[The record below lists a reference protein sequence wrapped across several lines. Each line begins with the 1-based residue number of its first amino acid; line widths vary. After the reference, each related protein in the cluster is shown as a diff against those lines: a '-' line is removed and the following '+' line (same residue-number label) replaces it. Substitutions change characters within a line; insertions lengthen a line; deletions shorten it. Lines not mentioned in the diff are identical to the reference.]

1 MKFLWQRI
9 EKSVIIVV
17 GYKKKLMSFE
27 VTYNGDIQYIKVFY
41 STEKTRAGK
50 YYGDFYKTM
59 DALASDLKRL
69 KQELDE
75 DSEKAAKIA
84 KDAANRALSQRFG
97 SLRYIIDETN
107 WDEDMVISKILDD
120 KKEEMLAFAQ
130 KTFNNEVL
138 LEEDG
143 AEEYQLHLD
152 EGGIEVDGE
161 AVETCIRE
169 FFDSEDY
176 YDLSEAKLEKLE
188 KLDWFIIW
196 SRTEAGEFKTEGG
209 NHEGNFSSKEL
220 SMENCLLTYRGLPL
234 VVPADDT
241 DIFSNELEIHF
252 ADETR
257 ASLEISDR

>member
-1 MKFLWQRI
+1 M
-9 EKSVIIVV
+9 IIAIRDSSNP
-17 GYKKKLMSFE
+17 MPFE

-41 STEKTRAGK
+41 STEKTREGK
-50 YYGDFYKTM
+50 YYGEFYKKM

-69 KQELDE
+69 KDELDE

-84 KDAANRALSQRFG
+84 KDAANKALAKRFG
-97 SLRYIIDETN
+97 SLRYIIDERH

-120 KKEEMLAFAQ
+120 RKEEMFALAQ

-143 AEEYQLHLD
+143 AEEYAIHLD

-161 AVETCIRE
+161 AVETSIMEC
-169 FFDSEDY
+169 FDSDDY
-176 YDLSEAKLEKLE
+176 HEWNEAKLEKLE

-196 SRTEAGEFKTEGG
+196 SKTEAGEFKTEGG
-209 NHEGNFSSKEL
+209 QHDGIYSSHELNMK
-220 SMENCLLTYRGLPL
+220 NCLLTYRDLPL
-234 VVPADDT
+234 VVPSNGT

-252 ADETR
+252 VDATR
-257 ASLEISDR
+257 ASLDVKDA

>member
-1 MKFLWQRI
+1 
-9 EKSVIIVV
+9 
-17 GYKKKLMSFE
+17 MSFE

-41 STEKTRAGK
+41 STDKTRAGK
-50 YYGDFYKTM
+50 YYGEFYKQM
-59 DALASDLKRL
+59 DVLASHLKRL

-84 KDAANRALSQRFG
+84 KDAANKALSERFG
-97 SLRYIIDETN
+97 SLRYVIDERH

-120 KKEEMLAFAQ
+120 RKAEMLALAQ

-143 AEEYQLHLD
+143 AEEYQIHLD

-161 AVETCIRE
+161 EVETSIMD
-169 FFDSEDY
+169 FFDSDDY
-176 YDLSEAKLEKLE
+176 HELNEAKLERLE

-196 SRTEAGEFKTEGG
+196 SRTEAGDFKTEGG
-209 NHEGNFSSKEL
+209 QHEGNYSPNEL
-220 SMENCLLTYRGLPL
+220 NMKNCLLTYRDLPL
-234 VVPADDT
+234 VIPSNGT

-252 ADETR
+252 VDETR
-257 ASLEISDR
+257 VSLEISDV

>member
-1 MKFLWQRI
+1 
-9 EKSVIIVV
+9 
-17 GYKKKLMSFE
+17 MSFE

-50 YYGDFYKTM
+50 YYGEFYKKM
-59 DALASDLKRL
+59 DALSSVLKRL

-75 DSEKAAKIA
+75 DSEKAAKLA
-84 KDAANRALSQRFG
+84 KDAANKALSERFG
-97 SLRYIIDETN
+97 SLRYIIDEHH

-120 KKEEMLAFAQ
+120 RKEEMLALAQ
-130 KTFNNEVL
+130 KTFNYEVL

-143 AEEYQLHLD
+143 TEEYTIHLE

-161 AVETCIRE
+161 PVETSIIKL
-169 FFDSEDY
+169 FDSDEY
-176 YDLSEAKLEKLE
+176 YDLNESKLEKLE

-209 NHEGNFSSKEL
+209 QHEGNYSSKEL
-220 SMENCLLTYRGLPL
+220 NMENCLLTYRGLPL
-234 VVPADDT
+234 VIPSNGT

-252 ADETR
+252 VDQTR
-257 ASLEISDR
+257 ASFEMSDPSTTSSLI